1 MVVIVIVYVW
11 MVVVVACGGVIHH
24 LQLLAMRLTNR
35 EMDVNSHE
43 QPIAWE

>member
-1 MVVIVIVYVW
+1 MLW

-24 LQLLAMRLTNR
+24 LQLLAMGFNR